1 MRFNP
6 ASNQVPQV
14 WRMAWHDKKG
24 PSLRFQSISVGERS
38 DVKGMVSPPGVSVRK
53 GASIEK
59 LSVVPEGAEV
69 SYLKSLC
76 GGFEIALVG
85 V

>member
-1 MRFNP
+1 M
-6 ASNQVPQV
+6 
-14 WRMAWHDKKG
+14 
-24 PSLRFQSISVGERS
+24 
-38 DVKGMVSPPGVSVRK
+38 KGMVSPGVSVRK

-69 SYLKSLC
+69 SHLKSLC

>member
-1 MRFNP
+1 
-6 ASNQVPQV
+6 
-14 WRMAWHDKKG
+14 MAWHDNKG

-38 DVKGMVSPPGVSVRK
+38 DVKGMVSPGK
-53 GASIEK
+53 GASIEY

-76 GGFEIALVG
+76 GGFEMALVS

>member
-14 WRMAWHDKKG
+14 WRMAWHDNKG

-38 DVKGMVSPPGVSVRK
+38 DVKGMVSPGVSVRK

-69 SYLKSLC
+69 SHLKSLC

>member
-1 MRFNP
+1 M
-6 ASNQVPQV
+6 
-14 WRMAWHDKKG
+14 
-24 PSLRFQSISVGERS
+24 
-38 DVKGMVSPPGVSVRK
+38 
-53 GASIEK
+53 IEK

-76 GGFEIALVG
+76 GGFEIALAG